1 MKTASKSELFRKL
14 PSVDELLR
22 APDLAPLL
30 AQAGR
35 SAVTDA
41 ARSVLDRL
49 RKEISSGNLKPS
61 AVDAALAGLTDA
73 TERQLR
79 RATAFSLRPVINA
92 TGVILH
98 TNLGR
103 APLAQNALDHVREIS
118 QGYSNLEFDLES
130 GARGERDLHVDRL
143 FRKLLQGA
151 EANPDNE
158 LSTIVVNNNAAAVWL
173 ALNTLAAGGEVI
185 VSRGELVEIGGSF
198 RIPDVMAQSNAI
210 LREVGTTN
218 RTRIRDYEQAIN
230 EKTRLLLRV
239 HRSNFQITGFTEQP
253 PLEEMVAL
261 ARARGVPLIEDLGS
275 GALLNLP
282 SLGIKNEPGVTDS
295 LRAGVDVVTY
305 SGDKLLGGP
314 QAGMLTGRTDLIR
327 RMRANSLFRALRV
340 DKLTYAALEAT
351 LLAYLKGDH
360 EAIPAVRMMRLS
372 KDAISKRAQG
382 VAQALAPSANL
393 EVAVIDGESVI
404 GGGAAPSAVLPTHL
418 VAIASKNLS
427 ADQWLARLRASN
439 PPVIA
444 RVEDG
449 RVLLDLRTVF
459 PEQDA
464 LVLAAIRAIAG
475 SPNQA

>member
-151 EANPDNE
+151 EAN
-158 LSTIVVNNNAAAVWL
+158 LS
-173 ALNTLAAGGEVI
+173 
-185 VSRGELVEIGGSF
+185 
-198 RIPDVMAQSNAI
+198 
-210 LREVGTTN
+210 
-218 RTRIRDYEQAIN
+218 
-230 EKTRLLLRV
+230 
-239 HRSNFQITGFTEQP
+239 
-253 PLEEMVAL
+253 
-261 ARARGVPLIEDLGS
+261 LIH
-275 GALLNLP
+275 
-282 SLGIKNEPGVTDS
+282 I
-295 LRAGVDVVTY
+295 
-305 SGDKLLGGP
+305 
-314 QAGMLTGRTDLIR
+314 
-327 RMRANSLFRALRV
+327 
-340 DKLTYAALEAT
+340 
-351 LLAYLKGDH
+351 
-360 EAIPAVRMMRLS
+360 
-372 KDAISKRAQG
+372 
-382 VAQALAPSANL
+382 
-393 EVAVIDGESVI
+393 
-404 GGGAAPSAVLPTHL
+404 
-418 VAIASKNLS
+418 
-427 ADQWLARLRASN
+427 
-439 PPVIA
+439 
-444 RVEDG
+444 
-449 RVLLDLRTVF
+449 
-459 PEQDA
+459 
-464 LVLAAIRAIAG
+464 
-475 SPNQA
+475 